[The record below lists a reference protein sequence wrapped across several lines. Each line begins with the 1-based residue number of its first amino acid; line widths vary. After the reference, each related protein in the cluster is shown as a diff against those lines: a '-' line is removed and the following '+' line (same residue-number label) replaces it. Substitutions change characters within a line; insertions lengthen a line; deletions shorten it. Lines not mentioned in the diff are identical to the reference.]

1 MEPAGEKDEP
11 GSTEDEAAR
20 LRAVAAYQADCAERG
35 AELDQLAELAANI
48 LEAPIALIN
57 LVAGDS
63 MLVIARH
70 GIPFPDTP
78 RQVSFCT
85 HTIRQDSVLVV
96 PDASSDIRFARNPLV
111 TGGPNIRFYAGTPL
125 VSPLGGH
132 RIGALCVIDTKP
144 RAPLDE
150 RQQHLLR
157 SLAALVMD
165 RMEMRRLDGARRDGL
180 ARFSRVTAALPS
192 AVICADDAGRVT
204 HWNDAAERL
213 FGWTAAEM
221 IGGPADRILPASDRA
236 SHAARLLRLAET
248 GGSPDHAPIEVTVQ
262 RRDGGIFLAEMTLAC
277 WREGGDRMASAAI
290 LRDVTQRRQAE
301 RRLRHL
307 AHHDPLTGLANRV
320 LLSEA
325 LQRSPRSSPC
335 SLILLDLDGL
345 KHVNDAFGHEVGD
358 ALLQEAAALMER
370 CLDRRGLLA
379 RLGGDE
385 FAVLLRGD
393 AAMAAAVAAE
403 LRETLATESF
413 RLRDRSFRLHANTGH
428 ASAPGLQADTLLAN
442 ADLALHRAKAQG
454 SGAGLA
460 YEPAMRAEYQARRTL
475 EEELE
480 RAVEKGEFTLFYQPQ
495 IGLADGRMTG
505 AEALLRWQHPQRGLL
520 APGAFLQVLETSA
533 LAAQV
538 GDWALDQA
546 CRQAAAWRAAGVT
559 LRIGVNL
566 FAEQLRH
573 GCLDSKV
580 EAALAHHGLPPT
592 ALELELT
599 ETIVLRKADAQLEP
613 LRRLHAMGTG
623 IALDDFG
630 TGYASLSTLKR
641 FPLTRLKVDRS
652 FVTEIATD
660 RHDGAIVETLL
671 ALGRNLGLDVIAEGI
686 ETAEQ
691 EAALRLRGCEAG
703 QGYLYGRPM
712 PPDALLAL
720 AQTRQAA

>member
-1 MEPAGEKDEP
+1 MQPAGENDTP
-11 GSTEDEAAR
+11 GRTGEEAAR
-20 LRAVAAYQADCAERG
+20 QLAVAAYQASGVEPG
-35 AELDQLAELAANI
+35 ADLDQIAEMAANI
-48 LEAPIALIN
+48 FEAPMALIN
-57 LVAGDS
+57 LLTANEL
-63 MLVIARH
+63 LVVARH
-70 GIPFPDTP
+70 GCSFQSVP
-78 RQVSFCT
+78 RQISFCT
-85 HTIRQDSVLVV
+85 HTIQHDAVLVV
-96 PDASSDIRFARNPLV
+96 PDTASDIRFARNPLV
-111 TGGPNIRFYAGTPL
+111 TEGPTIRFYAGAPL

-132 RIGALCVIDTKP
+132 RIGTVCILDTKP
-144 RAPLDE
+144 RPPLDE
-150 RQQHLLR
+150 RQRNLLQ
-157 SLAALVMD
+157 SLAAMVMD

-204 HWNDAAERL
+204 HWNEAAERL
-213 FGWTAAEM
+213 FGWTAEEAV
-221 IGGPADRILPASDRA
+221 GGPADRILPASDRA
-236 SHAARLLRLAET
+236 SHAARLLRLSET
-248 GGSPDHAPIEVTVQ
+248 GGSPNHAPIEVTVQ
-262 RRDGGIFLAEMTLAC
+262 RRDGGVFLAEMTLAC
-277 WREGGDRMASAAI
+277 WREGNGHMASAAI

-358 ALLQEAAALMER
+358 ALLQEAATLMER

-393 AAMAAAVAAE
+393 AAMAAAIEAE

-413 RLRDRSFRLHANTGH
+413 RLRDRNFRLLANTGY
-428 ASAPGLQADTLLAN
+428 ATAPGLQADTLLAN

-454 SGAGLA
+454 SGTGLA
-460 YEPAMRAEYQARRTL
+460 YQPAMRAEYQARRTL

-480 RAVEKGEFTLFYQPQ
+480 RAVENGEFTLFYQPQ
-495 IGLADGRMTG
+495 IRLADGRMTG
-505 AEALLRWQHPQRGLL
+505 AEALLRWHHPSRGLL
-520 APGAFLQVLETSA
+520 APGAFLHVLEASP
-533 LAAQV
+533 LAGRV

-546 CRQAAAWRAAGVT
+546 CRQGAAWRGAGLP

-566 FAEQLRH
+566 FAEQLRLS
-573 GCLDSKV
+573 GLDGKV
-580 EAALAHHGLPPT
+580 EAALRRHGLPPT

-599 ETIVLRKADAQLEP
+599 ETIVLRKADSQLEP

-641 FPLTRLKVDRS
+641 FPLTRLKIDRS

-660 RHDGAIVETLL
+660 RHDGAIVEALL
-671 ALGRNLGLDVIAEGI
+671 SLGRNLGLEVIAEGI
-686 ETAEQ
+686 ETVEQ
-691 EAALRLRGCEAG
+691 EAALRGRGCEAG
-703 QGYLYGRPM
+703 QGYLYGQPM
-712 PPDALLAL
+712 PPDELLAL
-720 AQTRQAA
+720 AQARHAA